1 MEASTDFLPGL
12 GFSNCSRQALEKA
25 LLDGMGSCLFER
37 LPSLAPMSSL
47 CGNMFV
53 DPGEQCDCGFPDVSP
68 SPQSLAHSHLCPCP
82 GYSVLS
88 FLCGFLALRGR
99 LSFTPWL

>member
-1 MEASTDFLPGL
+1 MSSWGWDGLGCVRARQARRASSLRLLATVPSFLPGL
-12 GFSNCSRQALEKA
+12 NFSNCSRQALDKA

-37 LPSLAPMSSL
+37 LPNLAPMSPL

-68 SPQSLAHSHLCPCP
+68 
-82 GYSVLS
+82 
-88 FLCGFLALRGR
+88 
-99 LSFTPWL
+99 

>member
-1 MEASTDFLPGL
+1 MGGLGHVRVQQASSLTPLAPLPSFLPGL
-12 GFSNCSRQALEKA
+12 NFSNCSRQALDKA

-37 LPSLAPMSSL
+37 LPNLALMSPL

-68 SPQSLAHSHLCPCP
+68 
-82 GYSVLS
+82 
-88 FLCGFLALRGR
+88 
-99 LSFTPWL
+99 

>member
-1 MEASTDFLPGL
+1 MSNWGDEEDGGQDELGCRRVRQARRASSPALLAPLPSFLPGL
-12 GFSNCSRQALEKA
+12 NFSNCSRQALEKA

-47 CGNMFV
+47 CGNTFV

-68 SPQSLAHSHLCPCP
+68 
-82 GYSVLS
+82 
-88 FLCGFLALRGR
+88 
-99 LSFTPWL
+99 